1 MVGHRFRHTG
11 RKTPPRQVV
20 WWLDADVV
28 GLQTRH
34 RWTLCGDCGYT
45 GDISTGTPFIN
56 FKMVN
61 YDDHEDFNKARTPEE
76 ESYQFA
82 NAREAVYDKARADF
96 SGGTKDGIVTIG
108 IGALMFL
115 LFLVVT

>member
-1 MVGHRFRHTG
+1 M
-11 RKTPPRQVV
+11 
-20 WWLDADVV
+20 
-28 GLQTRH
+28 
-34 RWTLCGDCGYT
+34 
-45 GDISTGTPFIN
+45 
-56 FKMVN
+56 N